1 MKRAL
6 LTFLFFLPLWC
17 VAQGRSAAEYPL
29 GDTLR
34 YDPVPYEVDLKTNLL
49 MDATATINLGVEFP
63 TVVDGRVR
71 QLQRVDAER

>member
-34 YDPVPYEVDLKTNLL
+34 YDPVPYEVD
-49 MDATATINLGVEFP
+49 
-63 TVVDGRVR
+63 
-71 QLQRVDAER
+71 